1 MNSGGL
7 GRVYEDGEIIIRQGE
22 VGSCMYVVQEGQVE
36 VYVERDGREV
46 QLGTRGEGEIL
57 GEMAIFERQERFANV
72 RARGRARLL
81 TVDKKNFL
89 GRVHEDPSIAF
100 RVIKTMSSRIRVLSN
115 EIAQLRGQA
124 QAK

>member
-100 RVIKTMSSRIRVLSN
+100 RVIKTMSSRIRELSN
-115 EIAQLRGQA
+115 EIAQLKGQA

>member
-36 VYVERDGREV
+36 VYVEQDGREV

-100 RVIKTMSSRIRVLSN
+100 RVIKTMSSRIRELSN
-115 EIAQLRGQA
+115 EIAQLKGQA